1 MYLVFTRMPC
11 ESNRRRLRSLLLC
24 LCEVFRAPVNLL
36 KLILHRRSG
45 PRSVLDLKNNYQIVS
60 TNRTGVDVK
69 SCNIRPPHRKFF
81 VTVEIMH
88 APSGSQVTSGHRV
101 IVRFYGSAVH
111 SYDLGA
117 LSAQSVFQQ
126 LCKKA
131 VQISLN
137 DPCCCGNKTPVS
149 RPVS

>member
-1 MYLVFTRMPC
+1 
-11 ESNRRRLRSLLLC
+11 
-24 LCEVFRAPVNLL
+24 
-36 KLILHRRSG
+36 
-45 PRSVLDLKNNYQIVS
+45 
-60 TNRTGVDVK
+60 
-69 SCNIRPPHRKFF
+69 
-81 VTVEIMH
+81 MH

-131 VQISLN
+131 VQISLKMILVVVETKLQSAAQSAN
-137 DPCCCGNKTPVS
+137 QHTNMQAC
-149 RPVS
+149 